1 MIFTNVKQRI
11 RDIKSMHIQV
21 FFVMVC
27 AGLVPAF
34 LLFGTVLH
42 AFEDKMMEQRIDTL
56 EYQGKVIANL
66 LLNSNM
72 SFAGEGNEP
81 GEAEREIEQLADIY
95 EGRIIIVDQKLHVL
109 KDTYKL
115 EKGKTII
122 SEDVVQALDGE
133 KSRYINKEDQYV
145 ELVLPITV
153 EDTKENAG
161 VMILSFSIKDIY
173 SLYDSV
179 EKNGRIILYVLSMVV
194 FVCALLYS
202 RRLKKPM
209 DSIVAS
215 IDHMTEG
222 YMSEQI
228 PIPNT
233 YTELQDITESVNRLT
248 ARLQKLEDSRQEF
261 VSNVS
266 HELKTPIT
274 SMKVLADSLI
284 GQENVP
290 NEYYREFMEDI
301 AAEIDRESNIINDLL
316 ALVKMDQKSG
326 QMNIESRNI
335 NELIEQILKRIR
347 PIAAKRNIELV
358 FVSFRPVIAEI
369 DEVKLSLAINNLIEN
384 AVKYN
389 RDDGWV
395 HVSLNADHRF
405 FYIKVSDSGVGIPED
420 SLDRVFERFSRV
432 DKARSR
438 ETGGSGLG
446 LSITRSAVL
455 MHRGAIKIYSKE
467 QEGTTFTVRIPIN
480 HVQ

>member
-1 MIFTNVKQRI
+1 MIFTNVKKRF
-11 RDIKSMHIQV
+11 RKMKSMHIQV

-27 AGLVPAF
+27 AGLIPAF
-34 LLFGTVLH
+34 LLFGTILH
-42 AFEDKMMEQRIDTL
+42 SFENKIMSQRINSL

-66 LLNSNM
+66 LMNSNM
-72 SFAGEGNEP
+72 SFTGDGNEFV
-81 GEAEREIEQLADIY
+81 EAETEIEQLADIY
-95 EGRIIIVDQKLHVL
+95 EGRVIIVDRKLHVL

-115 EKGKTII
+115 EEGKTII
-122 SEDVVQALDGE
+122 SEEAIQALHGK
-133 KSRYINKEDQYV
+133 KSQYINKEDQYV
-145 ELVLPITV
+145 ELVLPITM
-153 EDTKENAG
+153 EETKETAG
-161 VMILSFSIKDIY
+161 VMIFSFSIKDIY
-173 SLYDSV
+173 VLYDSV
-179 EKNGRIILYVLSMVV
+179 EKNGRIMLYVLSMIVL
-194 FVCALLYS
+194 VCALLYS

-233 YTELQDITESVNRLT
+233 YTEIQDITESVNRLT
-248 ARLQKLEDSRQEF
+248 VRLQKLEDSRQEF

-284 GQENVP
+284 GQEDVP

-316 ALVKMDQKSG
+316 ALVKMDKKSG
-326 QMNIESRNI
+326 QMNIESKNI

-358 FVSFRPVIAEI
+358 FESFRPVIAEI
-369 DEVKLSLAINNLIEN
+369 DEVKLSLAISNLIEN

-420 SLDRVFERFSRV
+420 SLDSVFERFYRV

-480 HVQ
+480 YVQ